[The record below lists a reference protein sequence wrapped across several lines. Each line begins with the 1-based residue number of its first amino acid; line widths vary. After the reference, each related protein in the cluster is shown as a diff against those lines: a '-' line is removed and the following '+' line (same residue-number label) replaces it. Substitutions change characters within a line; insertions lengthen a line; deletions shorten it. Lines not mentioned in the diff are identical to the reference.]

1 MLARCRILQLC
12 LRAAD
17 PAGVEVDWCSRAAG
31 SCRCAC
37 ALQDPARVEV
47 DWCSRAAGSCR
58 CARALQDP
66 ARAEV
71 GWRSPG
77 RVPKS
82 DSDWTRTRGHTPG
95 FGPDSESESA
105 GSREPGRT
113 RTRTRTP
120 RSAGRPDSDW
130 TRTPGSR
137 WPAGLLPGLPCVAA
151 ICCSRR
157 CNCSLRLPYIY
168 SGLTSPG
175 VYHRV
180 LRCSFTFPSP
190 HYSADCKK
198 KGRGRSS
205 AKRDAKASPQD
216 RKRAATSRSARA
228 ARTPL
233 ALAGPRCIR
242 SFECTKIL
250 SEYETI
256 VPARGL
262 RMMAC
267 TIMND
272 AFMCYY

>member
-1 MLARCRILQLC
+1 MGTLRVLDRTLSPSPLA
-12 LRAAD
+12 AASQ
-17 PAGVEVDWCSRAAG
+17 AGLG
-31 SCRCAC
+31 
-37 ALQDPARVEV
+37 L
-47 DWCSRAAGSCR
+47 G
-58 CARALQDP
+58 L
-66 ARAEV
+66 
-71 GWRSPG
+71 GLPG
-77 RVPKS
+77 LL
-82 DSDWTRTRGHTPG
+82 
-95 FGPDSESESA
+95 A
-105 GSREPGRT
+105 GRT
-113 RTRTRTP
+113 RTGLGLP
-120 RSAGRPDSDW
+120 GLAGRPDCCPDS
-130 TRTPGSR
+130 PA
-137 WPAGLLPGLPCVAA
+137 WPLFVAA
-151 ICCSRR
+151 DDVIARYVSHTYTLAYF
-157 CNCSLRLPYIY
+157 S
-168 SGLTSPG
+168 G

>member
-1 MLARCRILQLC
+1 MLLLLLLPFCLLPAQLDVR
-12 LRAAD
+12 LGLGL
-17 PAGVEVDWCSRAAG
+17 PPGLGLPS
-31 SCRCAC
+31 
-37 ALQDPARVEV
+37 L
-47 DWCSRAAGSCR
+47 
-58 CARALQDP
+58 L
-66 ARAEV
+66 
-71 GWRSPG
+71 PG
-77 RVPKS
+77 RTAAR
-82 DSDWTRTRGHTPG
+82 TRTRSDSRARRPAGLGLGLGLPG
-95 FGPDSESESA
+95 LLA
-105 GSREPGRT
+105 GRT
-113 RTRTRTP
+113 RTGLGLP
-120 RSAGRPDSDW
+120 GLAGRPDCCPDS
-130 TRTPGSR
+130 PA
-137 WPAGLLPGLPCVAA
+137 WPLFVAA
-151 ICCSRR
+151 DDVIARYVSHTYTLAYF
-157 CNCSLRLPYIY
+157 S
-168 SGLTSPG
+168 G